1 MHHGSIDHPPPIKK
15 KAAGIILYTYM
26 YRQQEYNYFAD
37 TTKNKNQKK
46 KNNPKITKN
55 PQKTKTRK
63 TKNHQTINSSHR
75 RPIRLSY

>member
-1 MHHGSIDHPPPIKK
+1 MSQSISPPPYK

-46 KNNPKITKN
+46 NNPKITKT

>member
-1 MHHGSIDHPPPIKK
+1 MHHVSIDQPPPHIKK
-15 KAAGIILYTYM
+15 QQALFCTRTCTVNRNTIILQTPPK
-26 YRQQEYNYFAD
+26 
-37 TTKNKNQKK
+37 TKTKK